1 MTRLPANYQY
11 STWVLK
17 SNNPGPKIKYNTD
30 GPVIWDSLPNL
41 KVAKPTMSVVHT
53 AEFAYGNYMTQTK
66 AHIQSFN
73 YTRADQLKIDNNIVL
88 DLHDESNTL
97 EKLDKLYDIRDG
109 YAI

>member
-17 SNNPGPKIKYNTD
+17 SKNPEPKHKYETD
-30 GPVIWDSLPNL
+30 GPVIWDSLKHL

-53 AEFAYGNYMTQTK
+53 AEFAYGNYMTLTK

-97 EKLDKLYDIRDG
+97 EKMDMMMDIRDG
-109 YAI
+109 YKI